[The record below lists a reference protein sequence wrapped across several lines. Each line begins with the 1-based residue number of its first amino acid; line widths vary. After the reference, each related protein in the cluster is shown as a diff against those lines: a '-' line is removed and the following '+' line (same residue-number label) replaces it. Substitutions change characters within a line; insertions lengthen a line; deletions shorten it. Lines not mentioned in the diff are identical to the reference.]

1 MVQELGER
9 IGLRQACE
17 LLGVVRSTLY
27 RRRQGREADGR
38 MLTDSIAGRLPG
50 ETTREVRRGL
60 SEEERAAVREV
71 LNSPRF
77 QDAAPREVWA
87 TLLED
92 DGVYLCHWR
101 TMYRILEKE
110 GEVRERRNQL
120 RHPHY
125 KKPELLANRPNQV
138 WSWDITRLLG
148 PVKWTYFYLYVM
160 MDVFSRYVVGWLI
173 AAAETAEWAE
183 HLIRTAC
190 ERQAIQPGELII
202 HADRGAPMKAKT
214 VAELMADLGVSKSHS
229 RPYVSDDNPYS
240 EAGFKTMKYHP
251 DYPERFETMEIARAW
266 ARPFWDWYNDEHH
279 HTGIALLTPATVH
292 AGKAADVLAER
303 QAILTAA
310 FEAHPER
317 FPNGV
322 PMVAPLP
329 SAVWINPPK
338 PAVTTEMNA

>member
-17 LLGVVRSTLY
+17 MLGVVRSTLY
-27 RRRQGREADGR
+27 RRRQQHEAGGR
-38 MLTDSIAGRLPG
+38 MLTDSVAGHLPG

-92 DGVYLCHWR
+92 DGMYLCHWR

-125 KKPELLANRPNQV
+125 KKPELLAIRPNMV

-173 AAAETAEWAE
+173 AAAETAAWAA
-183 HLIRTAC
+183 HLIRTTC

-251 DYPERFETMEIARAW
+251 DYPERFETMEIARDW
-266 ARPFWDWYNDEHH
+266 ARSFWGWYNDEHH

-292 AGKAADVLAER
+292 GGKAADVLAER

-310 FEAHPER
+310 FETHPER

-322 PMVAPLP
+322 PIVAPLP
-329 SAVWINPPK
+329 SAVWINAPK
-338 PAVTTEMNA
+338 PAVTTDMNA